1 MKKERAE
8 LSRFDDELQE
18 LDRVIKEKRQAVADA
33 QLAIKDA
40 EHNVTNLQ
48 KERVAAV
55 NVVVALEKG
64 NPWIES
70 EKECVRASC
79 LVKPSRLTLIRK
91 ALWQT
96 EHRL

>member
-1 MKKERAE
+1 M
-8 LSRFDDELQE
+8 SRFDDELQE

-48 KERVAAV
+48 KERVGQA
-55 NVVVALEKG
+55 NVVAALEKG

-70 EKECVRASC
+70 EKECVPLLRLAK
-79 LVKPSRLTLIRK
+79 VYRLTLTRK

-96 EHRL
+96 KHHIRFQQT